1 MGSGFILS
9 GDGYIMTNAHV
20 VDGADEVIVT
30 LTDKRELK
38 ARIIGADKRTDVA
51 VVKVEASGLPFV
63 KIGDVNRLKVGEWV
77 MAIGSPFGLE
87 NTVTA
92 GIVSAKQ
99 RDTGDYLPFIQTDVA
114 INPGNSGGPLL
125 NLRGEVVG
133 INSQIYSRS
142 GGFMGIS
149 FAIPIDEA
157 QRVADQLRANGRV
170 VRGRIGVQIGPVSKE
185 VAESIGL
192 GAPRG
197 ALVTG
202 VEKDQPADKAGVEA
216 GDIIVRVDGK
226 LVDKSVD
233 LPRIVGSLKP
243 GTKATLQVFRRG
255 STRDLNVNIIEFEPD
270 RPVRRAAAEPSA
282 PQAATKTAL
291 GLSVVD
297 LTDAQKKELRVRG
310 GVRVEAVEG
319 AAARAGLREGDVIL
333 SLDNA
338 EISDARQF
346 VAAASKL
353 EKARSV
359 NVLVRRGD
367 WTNYVVIRPAR

>member
-1 MGSGFILS
+1 M
-9 GDGYIMTNAHV
+9 
-20 VDGADEVIVT
+20 
-30 LTDKRELK
+30 
-38 ARIIGADKRTDVA
+38 
-51 VVKVEASGLPFV
+51 
-63 KIGDVNRLKVGEWV
+63 
-77 MAIGSPFGLE
+77 
-87 NTVTA
+87 
-92 GIVSAKQ
+92 
-99 RDTGDYLPFIQTDVA
+99 
-114 INPGNSGGPLL
+114 
-125 NLRGEVVG
+125 
-133 INSQIYSRS
+133 
-142 GGFMGIS
+142 
-149 FAIPIDEA
+149 
-157 QRVADQLRANGRV
+157 
-170 VRGRIGVQIGPVSKE
+170 VRGRIGVQIGPVNKE

-216 GDIIVRVDGK
+216 GDIILRVDGK
-226 LVDKSVD
+226 AVDKSVD

-243 GTKATLQVFRRG
+243 GSKATLQVFRRG
-255 STRDLNVNIIEFEPD
+255 STRDLSVNIIEFEPD

-282 PQAATKTAL
+282 PQSAAKTAL

-338 EISDARQF
+338 EINDARQF
-346 VAAASKL
+346 VAAAAKL
-353 EKARSV
+353 EKARTV

-367 WTNYVVIRPAR
+367 WTNYVVIRPGR